1 MEPDELMDS
10 YLDGVIDAMLEMRNA
25 AEDACEVCSRIKGIA
40 EKGSIRLYYRLRS
53 LDDCSDISDW
63 NPM

>member
-25 AEDACEVCSRIKGIA
+25 AKDACGACSRIEGFVEA
-40 EKGSIRLYYRLRS
+40 GSIRLYYRLRA